1 MYLCDVNKIL
11 SNSKNNKIMDI
22 TLYKVK
28 TDRGLFIVNAIDD
41 VEARSLMEKHGEYV
55 HTCDAIEIKENDIVP
70 YELF

>member
-1 MYLCDVNKIL
+1 
-11 SNSKNNKIMDI
+11 MDI

-70 YELF
+70 YELFQLK